1 MALLGQVVTP
11 SRQSDIIQPSR
22 KSVLKSLALIGAS
35 GHGKVVADAA
45 LAAGWQSVVFFDD
58 VWPRVTANGRWAVVG
73 NTATLL
79 ARLTEFDGVVVA
91 IGDCS
96 IRWQKQQVLHA
107 AGARMVTVVHPRACV
122 SDYATLGVGTVVM
135 AGAVVNVDAVIG
147 DACIINT
154 GATVD
159 HDCQVADGVHVSPG
173 ARLSGMVTVGA
184 CSWIGVGA
192 AVRQLTRIGADVMV
206 GAGAV
211 VVKPVPNGE
220 TVVGNPARPLS
231 R

>member
-1 MALLGQVVTP
+1 MGLE
-11 SRQSDIIQPSR
+11 
-22 KSVLKSLALIGAS
+22 LKSLALLGAS

-58 VWPRVTANGRWAVVG
+58 AWPRVTANGRWPVVG
-73 NTATLL
+73 DTAALL
-79 ARLTEFDGVVVA
+79 ARLSEFNGVLVA
-91 IGDCS
+91 IGNCS
-96 IRWQKQQVLHA
+96 IRWQKQQELQT
-107 AGARMVTVVHPRACV
+107 AGARMATVVHPRACI
-122 SDYATLGVGTVVM
+122 SDYATLGEGTVVM

-154 GATVD
+154 GASVD
-159 HDCQVADGVHVSPG
+159 HDCVLADGVHVSPG

-192 AVRQLTRIGADVMV
+192 AVRQLTRIGAGVMV

-211 VVKPVPNGE
+211 VVNPVADGQ

>member
-1 MALLGQVVTP
+1 M
-11 SRQSDIIQPSR
+11 
-22 KSVLKSLALIGAS
+22 KSLALLGSS

-58 VWPRVTANGRWAVVG
+58 ARPRVTVNGRWPVVG
-73 NTATLL
+73 DTAALL
-79 ARLTEFDGVVVA
+79 TRLAEFDGVVVA
-91 IGDCS
+91 IGNCS
-96 IRWQKQQVLHA
+96 IRWQKQEELQA
-107 AGARMVTVVHPRACV
+107 AGARMATVVHPRACV
-122 SDYATLGVGTVVM
+122 SDYATLGAGTVVM

-154 GATVD
+154 GASVD
-159 HDCQVADGVHVSPG
+159 HDCVLADGVHVSPG
-173 ARLSGMVTVGA
+173 ARLSGMVPVGA

-192 AVRQLTRIGADVMV
+192 AVRQLTRIGAGVMV

-211 VVKPVPNGE
+211 VVNPVADGQ